1 MCLAVLCDM
10 KTLSEFTESSL
21 RQVAALRTFGPNYA
35 DLIQIYNGQNI
46 LWMQS
51 IAESRSVAA
60 DPDFRNA
67 ELERSNKISSELKS
81 NAGYQNILLFLTNQ
95 LCTCTCLISR
105 LISGCACAA
114 RTEYFTSALQIEIC
128 CCV

>member
-51 IAESRSVAA
+51 IAESRYVAA

-67 ELERSNKISSELKS
+67 ELEGSNQISSELKS

-95 LCTCTCLISR
+95 TCTCLLLLTNQTCTCTCLISEH
-105 LISGCACAA
+105 A
-114 RTEYFTSALQIEIC
+114 
-128 CCV
+128 

>member
-81 NAGYQNILLFLTNQ
+81 NAGYQNILLFLTT
-95 LCTCTCLISR
+95 CTCTCLISGR
-105 LISGCACAA
+105 ACAA
-114 RTEYFTSALQIEIC
+114 RIEYFTSALQIEIC